1 MTLVIQAM
9 ILLSLEP
16 VPKCSLAFP
25 LPNRLQLALSVS
37 DTLPLANDPCKQSA
51 EQVNAVLCANDRSD
65 LTGNYC
71 ANAFSQ

>member
-1 MTLVIQAM
+1 M

-25 LPNRLQLALSVS
+25 LPNRLQLSLFVT
-37 DTLPLANDPCKQSA
+37 DTLPLANDLCKQST
-51 EQVNAVLCANDRSD
+51 EQVNTVLRANDRSD